1 MPVRSKT
8 PYLVF
13 INHSAT
19 DLWVAQQIAIHVKG
33 CGAEV
38 FLDEEQ
44 IAVGAD
50 FDEEI
55 RDALERA
62 SELLI
67 LLTPWSLGRPY
78 VWAEAGLAWGRRL
91 PIIGLLNGLT
101 STDLRARPEVPIFL
115 KKRDLLDLNGIAV
128 YLGQLR
134 KRVRAIQAA
143 SKRGPR

>member
-1 MPVRSKT
+1 MPART
-8 PYLVF
+8 NPPYLVF
-13 INHSAT
+13 ISHSAT
-19 DLWVAQQIAIHVKG
+19 DTWVAQQIASHVER
-33 CGAEV
+33 CGART
-38 FLDEEQ
+38 FLDEAQ

-62 SELLI
+62 DELLV

-101 STDLRARPEVPIFL
+101 AADLRARPEVPIFL
-115 KKRDLLDLNGIAV
+115 KKRDLLDLNGIGV
-128 YLGQLR
+128 YLEQLQ
-134 KRVRAIQAA
+134 KRARAVRGA
-143 SKRGPR
+143 SKRKAR